1 MRKHKNLNKQELMI
15 RQDIPCVHL
24 GGKFVPL
31 KSRVKSLL
39 GEKRKKLSAL
49 LRVYFQKGGQ
59 EMQINATSREVLK
72 DAMAHPE
79 NYPQLVVRVSGFSAL
94 FVTLDRDVQEDILRR
109 TQQG

>member
-39 GEKRKKLSAL
+39 GEKRKKRAEKVLATVVMGHEPCQCHSS
-49 LRVYFQKGGQ
+49 GGS
-59 EMQINATSREVLK
+59 TGRGW
-72 DAMAHPE
+72 E
-79 NYPQLVVRVSGFSAL
+79 NGACPSPAPA
-94 FVTLDRDVQEDILRR
+94 
-109 TQQG
+109 

>member
-39 GEKRKKLSAL
+39 GEKRKKRAEKVLATVVMHEPCQCHSS
-49 LRVYFQKGGQ
+49 GGS
-59 EMQINATSREVLK
+59 TGRGW
-72 DAMAHPE
+72 E
-79 NYPQLVVRVSGFSAL
+79 NGACPSPAPA
-94 FVTLDRDVQEDILRR
+94 
-109 TQQG
+109 

>member
-39 GEKRKKLSAL
+39 GEKRKIGRASCRE
-49 LRVYFQKGGQ
+49 RV
-59 EMQINATSREVLK
+59 
-72 DAMAHPE
+72 
-79 NYPQLVVRVSGFSAL
+79 
-94 FVTLDRDVQEDILRR
+94 
-109 TQQG
+109 